1 MAKEIER
8 KFLVKSS
15 DYKQLSHRKT
25 EIAQAYLSPDKRATV
40 RVRITDDL
48 AYLTVKG
55 CTNGCVRDEW
65 EYPIPKT
72 DAQQMMGIAL
82 TPPIV
87 KTRWFVDHCGHKWEI
102 DEFHGHLDG
111 LTIAEIELSAADE
124 SPVLPGFVGKEVTGD
139 PRYYNSTLATCNLT
153 PPST

>member
-55 CTNGCVRDEW
+55 KKVYSAYSDVGS
-65 EYPIPKT
+65 
-72 DAQQMMGIAL
+72 
-82 TPPIV
+82 V
-87 KTRWFVDHCGHKWEI
+87 KAK
-102 DEFHGHLDG
+102 
-111 LTIAEIELSAADE
+111 
-124 SPVLPGFVGKEVTGD
+124 K
-139 PRYYNSTLATCNLT
+139 
-153 PPST
+153 